1 MHTIIFFGYIKL
13 SVFLSILILSSH
25 CIIFTRSLESA
36 VLDVDGQE
44 LQATSMYYMLPAIH
58 DRGSGGGL
66 ALSSR
71 DGSCPYYVMQ
81 ESHAQSNGH
90 PVRLLP
96 VNKLDTNI
104 SLSSDMNIVFHAA
117 TTCVQAT
124 GWKMGGVDAITGQR
138 YVKSGALTGRPGAS
152 TLSNWFK
159 VEKNENGDGYKIIF
173 CPSVCSFCK
182 VVCGN
187 VGVFDENGKKWLGL
201 SDGYPLILKFKKT

>member
-1 MHTIIFFGYIKL
+1 MYAISFFYY
-13 SVFLSILILSSH
+13 SILILCSYCH
-25 CIIFTRSLESA
+25 CLDPGSFSA
-36 VLDVDGQE
+36 VLDIDGQE
-44 LQATSMYYMLPAIH
+44 LGATEKYYILPASH
-58 DRGSGGGL
+58 VRGNGGGL

-71 DGSCPYYVMQ
+71 DGTCPHFVMQ

-96 VNKLDTNI
+96 VNKVDGKI
-104 SLSSDMNIVFHAA
+104 SLSSDVNIVFHAA

-124 GWKMGGVDAITGQR
+124 GWKMGGVDAITGRR

-152 TLSNWFK
+152 TVSNWFK
-159 VEKNENGDGYKIIF
+159 VENEHGDGYKIVF

-182 VVCGN
+182 VVCGD

-201 SDGYPLILKFKKT
+201 SDGYPHIVNFKKT